1 MKSLVTGASGF
12 IGSAVTRC
20 LLTAGHEVRCLVRS
34 GSDQRNLDG
43 LPVEILEGDLRDI
56 ASLKRAI
63 TNCENL
69 FHLAADYRLW
79 VPDPETMYDINVK
92 GTQALILAAAEAGM
106 SRIIYTSSV
115 ATLGLNYD
123 GSPANEETPSS
134 LVAMTGHYKRSKFIA
149 EQVVKHLANK
159 HKLPLVI
166 VNPSTPIGPRDI
178 RPTPTGQIVV
188 DTLRGRMP
196 AYMNTGLNIAHVD
209 DIAQGHLLAYMHGRP
224 GERYILGGENMSLL
238 QVLQTI
244 DEIGGK
250 KIKRINIPVTL
261 IFPIAWIMEKIAI
274 ITNVEPRASIDSIR
288 MAQKKMFFSSEKAIR
303 ELGYKYRPST
313 EAIKD
318 AITWFQNNGYCDG
331 YINSTTRKK
340 FLT

>member
-12 IGSAVTRC
+12 VGSAVTRC

-43 LPVEILEGDLRDI
+43 LPVEISEGDIRDI

-79 VPDPETMYDINVK
+79 VPNPETMYDINVK

-134 LVAMTGHYKRSKFIA
+134 LDAMTGHYKRSKFIA
-149 EQVVKHLANK
+149 EQVVKHLTNK
-159 HKLPLVI
+159 HK
-166 VNPSTPIGPRDI
+166 
-178 RPTPTGQIVV
+178 
-188 DTLRGRMP
+188 
-196 AYMNTGLNIAHVD
+196 
-209 DIAQGHLLAYMHGRP
+209 
-224 GERYILGGENMSLL
+224 
-238 QVLQTI
+238 
-244 DEIGGK
+244 
-250 KIKRINIPVTL
+250 
-261 IFPIAWIMEKIAI
+261 
-274 ITNVEPRASIDSIR
+274 
-288 MAQKKMFFSSEKAIR
+288 
-303 ELGYKYRPST
+303 
-313 EAIKD
+313 
-318 AITWFQNNGYCDG
+318 
-331 YINSTTRKK
+331 
-340 FLT
+340 